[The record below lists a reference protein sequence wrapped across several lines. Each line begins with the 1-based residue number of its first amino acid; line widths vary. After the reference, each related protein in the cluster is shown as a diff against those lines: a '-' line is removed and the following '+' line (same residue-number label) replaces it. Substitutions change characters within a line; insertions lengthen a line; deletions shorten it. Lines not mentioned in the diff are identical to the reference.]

1 MPKTFLIFAGGLA
14 LSDATVLAVR
24 KIEQVELVIAADS
37 GLHAAQKLGLM
48 TDVVIGDMDSVDTNA
63 LAEAELMI
71 EPAAAGSDDDD
82 AFRFFVGGKQQR
94 RLEIGEIFV
103 SAVANG
109 LSVRRCGAGERGCIH

>member
-48 TDVVIGDMDSVDTNA
+48 TDVVIGDMDSVDTNT
-63 LAEAELMI
+63 LAEAI
-71 EPAAAGSDDDD
+71 SHGAKIIRHTRDKNFTDTHAAL
-82 AFRFFVGGKQQR
+82 FTPLNTVLKK
-94 RLEIGEIFV
+94 
-103 SAVANG
+103 
-109 LSVRRCGAGERGCIH
+109 LS